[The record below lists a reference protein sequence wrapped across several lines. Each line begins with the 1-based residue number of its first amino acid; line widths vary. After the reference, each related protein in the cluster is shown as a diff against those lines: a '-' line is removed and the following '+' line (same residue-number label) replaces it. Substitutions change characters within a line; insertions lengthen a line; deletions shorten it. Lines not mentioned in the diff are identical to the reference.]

1 MFKTMRSRLVAIIA
15 LILLLT
21 AAVII
26 YFTHRDVGREVTRLE
41 QNNAEN
47 ILNSVFLNIQGVYR
61 GLIFDRVSSIDRA
74 KDRLHREVRM
84 ILSGLDLPEAPVETP
99 AREFEKSGKDELLEW
114 LQALGQGDT
123 EFFVADPGQDIIF
136 SSREGLKGRNLDQM
150 QDLRGEPISDAVNR
164 EESPRRQYIVF
175 SPESKETEKDQ
186 NLAYLSSFP
195 GLEWVLG
202 AFVDISSIEEAEK
215 DRMQELIQELQ
226 DQFRQVSLAESGSL
240 FIFREDGEMVV
251 PPHEPAH
258 EEELA
263 PHLPGLARQSLQSET
278 GRSTLDTGQGYMI
291 VLTRYF
297 RPLDWYLSAMIPEA
311 EIRAP
316 AQGMVQRQSWLIAGI
331 FLLGAL
337 AAVFFVRHISRPLSL
352 LAGHTRDLAG
362 KDLASDDFESEK
374 IIALTRKHHDEVGE
388 LAGSFVYMQEELKKN
403 VRKLLETTAAKE
415 RYESELSLAR
425 DIQMSIVPRKF
436 PAFPDIREFDLF
448 AILEPARE
456 VGGDLYDFFLLDEQH
471 LCFTVGDVSDKGMPA
486 ALYMA
491 ITRTLIQS
499 HAAKEKS
506 PAWIMARVN
515 NDLSRDN
522 PKSMFVTL
530 IIGILD
536 MSTGEIR
543 YANAGHNLPIHMDAQ
558 GGLSFVK
565 GISGPVAGAMEDLPY
580 RELLV
585 TLNPGESLFLYTDG
599 VTEAMNQKQEL
610 FSDERLLQTAMQ
622 AKNQELQKLLHDIR
636 KEIRTFSAD
645 VPQSDDITMFVL
657 RYYGPG
663 ASLKPD
669 R

>member
-1 MFKTMRSRLVAIIA
+1 MFKTIRARLVAIIA

-21 AAVII
+21 AVIVI
-26 YFTHRDVGREVTRLE
+26 YFTHRDVGREMTRVE

-47 ILNSVFLNIQGVYR
+47 ILNSVYLNIQGVYR
-61 GLIFDRVSSIDRA
+61 GLIFDRVNRIDEA
-74 KDRLHREVRM
+74 KKRLHRETRI
-84 ILSGLDLPEAPVETP
+84 ILTGLELSADTAGEIHNEDQ
-99 AREFEKSGKDELLEW
+99 RSRREKSIEW
-114 LQALGQGDT
+114 LQALQSGSTDFFAADAQNNIFFASENELVGQNLET
-123 EFFVADPGQDIIF
+123 MRDI
-136 SSREGLKGRNLDQM
+136 
-150 QDLRGEPISDAVNR
+150 RGEPLSDAVNLEDR
-164 EESPRRQYIVF
+164 GYEQYIVF
-175 SPESKETEKDQ
+175 SPGTREVPGGQ
-186 NLAYLSSFP
+186 NLAYLSYFP
-195 GLEWVLG
+195 GFEWILG
-202 AFVDISSIEEAEK
+202 AFVDISSIEEAEQ
-215 DRMQELIQELQ
+215 DRMDQLIKELES
-226 DQFRQVSLAESGSL
+226 QFRQARLAESGSL
-240 FIFREDGEMVV
+240 FIFDQDSELVIEPEDFAGSPEFGTLLQEV
-251 PPHEPAH
+251 
-258 EEELA
+258 
-263 PHLPGLARQSLQSET
+263 ARQSRDQELA
-278 GRSTLDTGQGYMI
+278 RSRMYVGEEAML

-311 EIRAP
+311 EIQAP
-316 AQGMVQRQSWLIAGI
+316 ARGVVQRQSWIIMGI
-331 FLLGAL
+331 FLLGAT
-337 AAVFFVRHISRPLSL
+337 AAIYFVRHISRPLAL

-362 KDLASDDFESEK
+362 RDLTSDDFDAQQ
-374 IIALTRKHHDEVGE
+374 IVALTRKHHDEVGE
-388 LAGSFVYMQEELKKN
+388 LAGSFLYMQEELKNN

-506 PAWIMARVN
+506 PAGIMTRVN

-530 IIGILD
+530 IIGILN

-543 YANAGHNLPIHMDAQ
+543 YANAGHNLPILMDAQ

-636 KEIRTFSAD
+636 EEIKTFSANF
-645 VPQSDDITMFVL
+645 PQSDDITMFIL
-657 RYYGPG
+657 KYHG
-663 ASLKPD
+663 AGD
-669 R
+669 Y